1 VRVFNRV
8 SATRHACWHVWVLVV
23 LLLSGVPAPR
33 SVAQSSPSPR
43 VVAIGDVHGDFD
55 AFRGIL
61 EHARIIDTAGR
72 WIAGNATLVQTGDLT
87 DRGPKVRA
95 VLDFL
100 IDLEEQATAA
110 GGRVAVLLGNH
121 ETVNMIGDVRDVTPA
136 IYATF
141 ADEQSEQRRQAEY
154 EAYVKLCT
162 ARAVQLPRPVPRIY
176 QPVSKGDWMAAHAP
190 GFVEYR
196 EAFGPQGRYG
206 RWLRTKPT
214 VLRLGDTVFLH
225 GGLQPDRAPRR
236 LEDVN
241 TQMLAEI
248 KRFDDYRSLMIDRK
262 LILPFFTFQEML
274 AAAQAEIEAGRTAA
288 HREAAGEIAAPGE
301 RGSFDHPDPLGLE
314 GLLRIDTW
322 SIINANGPLWFRGFA
337 TWSAAEGASQMMKLL
352 RRYSVAHFVVGH
364 SIPATMRITPRFS
377 AAVFLIDTG
386 MLSSFYPGGRA
397 SALEIRDGRF
407 TAIYAGDRTTLFEPG
422 ERAAPSRR

>member
-1 VRVFNRV
+1 MRVLNRV
-8 SATRHACWHVWVLVV
+8 SAIRHARWYVWVLVS
-23 LLLSGVPAPR
+23 LLLSGVSAPR

-43 VVAIGDVHGDFD
+43 VVVVGDVHGDFD

-61 EHARIIDTAGR
+61 EHAGIIDTAGH
-72 WIAGNATLVQTGDLT
+72 WIAGNTTFIQTGDLT

-100 IDLEEQATAA
+100 MDLEGQAAAA

-121 ETVNMIGDVRDVTPA
+121 ETMNMIGEGQNVTPA

-141 ADEQSEQRRQAEY
+141 ADEQSEQRRQAAY
-154 EAYVKLCT
+154 EEYVKLCA
-162 ARAVQLPRPVPRIY
+162 ARSVQLSRPVPKIY
-176 QPVSKGDWMAAHAP
+176 QPVNQGDWMAAHP
-190 GFVEYR
+190 LGFVEYR

-225 GGLQPDRAPRR
+225 GGLQPDRAPRK
-236 LEDVN
+236 LEDINSQV
-241 TQMLAEI
+241 LAEI
-248 KRFDDYRSLMIDRK
+248 KRFDAYRSLMADRK
-262 LILPFFTFQEML
+262 LILPFFTLAEVV
-274 AAAQAEIEAGRTAA
+274 AAAQVEAGGSGLRT
-288 HREAAGEIAAPGE
+288 ETAGEIAGPGE
-301 RGSFDHPDPLGLE
+301 RGPWDIPDPLAMG
-314 GLLRIDTW
+314 GLLRIGTW
-322 SIINANGPLWFRGFA
+322 ALADGNGPLWFRGFA
-337 TWSAAEGASQMMKLL
+337 TWSAAEGASQITKLL

-364 SIPATMRITPRFS
+364 TVPNTMRITPRFS

-386 MLSSFYPGGRA
+386 MSSGFYPGGRA

-407 TAIYAGDRTTLFEPG
+407 TAIYAGDRTTLFAPG